1 MGNGTIKTKE
11 SGLFKK
17 VGDFFDSSLAT
28 KIIFGIGFF
37 IRFIAFLLTNTTINQ
52 HDVIPRYGHF
62 DYAVYMFKNWNL
74 PNAWVYEFAQPP
86 LNAISQALVMKFLS
100 LFKDYSSNYLELFS
114 YTKILML
121 IWTSL
126 TLIIIYKMLDE
137 FDIPRIM
144 KNTVLLIMALYPGQV
159 ILTTQYSNDA
169 ISYMFFYLSLYLTVK
184 WCKNKKLSTIIL
196 LALSIGF
203 GMLAKISVGLIA
215 FITGPMMIV
224 IWIRSLMKPRS
235 TSPNSVGASST
246 SPSITL
252 QLIIF
257 GLIVFPIGLSFSIRN
272 YIMFDTKFGAIAEIA
287 IGTLMAMKYWSWT
300 LVDRFL
306 SLPIDRIVE
315 TKINVEKLLI
325 DVSKVNVIQI
335 KPFGIYHSKVEY
347 NVWIDLIKTATF
359 DEFYFKDTIWHPLC
373 VVLYAANYIFHAL
386 GLVTI
391 VLNIKDVI
399 KDIRNIGSKC
409 SDPVLNLKI
418 MSIMLFILA
427 IAAYVGF
434 NYKYPYSCNSNYR
447 YIAYIT
453 LAFAISIAIKC
464 LQKRLK

>member
-1 MGNGTIKTKE
+1 MENGTIKTKE

-17 VGDFFDSSLAT
+17 VGDFFNSSLAT
-28 KIIFGIGFF
+28 RIIIGIGLFL
-37 IRFIAFLLTNTTINQ
+37 RFIAFLVTNPSLNQ
-52 HDVIPRYGHF
+52 HDVLERYGHF

-74 PNAWVYEFAQPP
+74 PPGWIYEFAQPP
-86 LNAISQALVMKFLS
+86 INATMQAIVMKFIS
-100 LFKDYSSNYLELFS
+100 LFKDYSDNYLILFS
-114 YTKILML
+114 YTKILSL
-121 IWTSL
+121 TWSVL
-126 TLIIIYKMLDE
+126 TLIIIYKIIEE
-137 FDIPRIM
+137 FDIPKIIRNSI
-144 KNTVLLIMALYPGQV
+144 LLIMSLYPAL
-159 ILTTQYSNDA
+159 IIMTTQYSNDP
-169 ISYMFFYLSLYLTVK
+169 ISYMFFYLSLYLTIR
-184 WCKNKKLSTIIL
+184 WCKNKKLSTIVL

-203 GMLAKISVGLIA
+203 GMLTKISVGLIA
-215 FITGPMMIV
+215 FITGPMMLV

-235 TSPNSVGASST
+235 TN
-246 SPSITL
+246 PSITL

-257 GLIVFPIGLSFSIRN
+257 GLTVFPIGLSFSVRN
-272 YIMFDTKFGAIAEIA
+272 YILFGTKFGTIAEIA
-287 IGTLMAMKYWSWT
+287 VGTLMAMKYWRWT
-300 LVDRFL
+300 LVERFL
-306 SLPIDRIVE
+306 SLPIDRIIE
-315 TKINVEKLLI
+315 TKIHTDKIILDLSI
-325 DVSKVNVIQI
+325 LDKIRVN
-335 KPFGIYHSKVEY
+335 PSGIYHSKVEY

-359 DEFYFKDTIWHPLC
+359 DEFYFKNTIWHPLC

-418 MSIMLFILA
+418 MAIMLFILA